1 MKRKENIKAFVNQQQ
16 ERKGY
21 VASKTDN
28 FGLTRMKIEGL
39 LEQGIHPELLLKHL
53 LPKDIEKD
61 HLYLTEDKFQE
72 IQNGPG
78 FEEILNL
85 NVLEAMKALKRQNRK
100 GSRVPET
107 QYGGSSSQG

>member
-1 MKRKENIKAFVNQQQ
+1 MKRKENIRAFVSRQQ

-39 LEQGIHPELLLKHL
+39 LEQGIHPELLLKYL

-61 HLYLTEDKFQE
+61 HLYLTEDKFRE
-72 IQNGPG
+72 IQNGSG

-85 NVLEAMKALKRQNRK
+85 NVLEAMKALKRQNRRE
-100 GSRVPET
+100 SRAPE
-107 QYGGSSSQG
+107 S